1 MPILVNKNKTKRN
14 NIIWVLISIMLV
26 GIIVVIFCIKLN
38 DTENKD
44 IYPKGHINNVKIF
57 DLSNKEIQI
66 VLSQEDINY
75 IIQTLKKSN
84 KELSQGYDSGMYEVN
99 IDFSDSTIQLL
110 RKDKDTVYY
119 VFHNWN
125 YNAICYKVQSK
136 ELSEYINKIIESTLN

>member
-110 RKDKDTVYY
+110 RKDIDTVYY

-136 ELSEYINKIIESTLN
+136 ELSEYINKIIDSTLN